1 MWRKP
6 DIAAATALVAMAAT
20 GAQDVRA
27 APAAI
32 TPATDAGDDTAAT
45 AAMAARAVKDAMA
58 ARDALART
66 AIRLSRQHPRL
77 CPMEVLVLP
86 NPINRRAAVLRFAG
100 RPFAVERRVARMGS
114 LERLLKWPHP
124 PSVPWKI
131 IFTNCGND

>member
-6 DIAAATALVAMAAT
+6 DIAAAIALVAMAAT

-27 APAAI
+27 APEAI
-32 TPATDAGDDTAAT
+32 TRATVAGDDMAAT
-45 AAMAARAVKDAMA
+45 AAMAARA
-58 ARDALART
+58 ALART
-66 AIRLSRQHPRL
+66 AIRSSPQHPRL

-86 NPINRRAAVLRFAG
+86 NPANRRAAVLRFAG
-100 RPFAVERRVARMGS
+100 RPFAVERRVARMGP